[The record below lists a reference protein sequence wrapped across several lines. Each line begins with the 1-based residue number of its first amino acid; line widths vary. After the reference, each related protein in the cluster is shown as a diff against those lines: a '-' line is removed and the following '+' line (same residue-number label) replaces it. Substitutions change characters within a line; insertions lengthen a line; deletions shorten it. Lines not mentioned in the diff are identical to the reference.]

1 MGCAG
6 AQARRQVRVTCWR
19 RRNLQYLRD
28 KFQTSLSPSVLPFS
42 SAVKATPDAE
52 HSLRAN
58 IGPVGFRSFCETL
71 SKLTNRSG
79 RGFRLGLSF
88 VASAGW
94 VSNCWTRLAL
104 LGISVGA
111 SHGDWD
117 DEIRGYSRCSRQ
129 PPCARSRARGYRGG
143 RPHRSRE
150 PRGSRQRAAGSTTNS
165 RFADRAGFP
174 SIRGDQDRRLVEFDI
189 ARTGAHRGD
198 YLQLDRKHLNWLASL
213 PPTMV
218 YRDEVFLCHGT
229 PRSDTA
235 CWLDLVTDG
244 AVVQASP
251 IQNVEAEA
259 SGIAASLILCGH
271 THIPRVVRLR
281 DGRFVVNPGSIGC
294 PGYDG
299 HVPVLH
305 QVHVGTPHACY
316 AILERESLGWSVAI
330 RYVPYDHM
338 SMAEMARRN
347 GLSTWA
353 SALATGWT
361 T

>member
-1 MGCAG
+1 M
-6 AQARRQVRVTCWR
+6 
-19 RRNLQYLRD
+19 
-28 KFQTSLSPSVLPFS
+28 KFAAIADV
-42 SAVKATPDAE
+42 
-52 HSLRAN
+52 HGN
-58 IGPVGFRSFCETL
+58 
-71 SKLTNRSG
+71 
-79 RGFRLGLSF
+79 
-88 VASAGW
+88 
-94 VSNCWTRLAL
+94 RLAL
-104 LGISVGA
+104 EAVLADIA
-111 SHGDWD
+111 
-117 DEIRGYSRCSRQ
+117 
-129 PPCARSRARGYRGG
+129 
-143 RPHRSRE
+143 
-150 PRGSRQRAAGSTTNS
+150 AAGHTEVVNLGDHVSGPLEARRT
-165 RFADRAGFP
+165 ADLLIERGFP